1 MQFGVIVLTT
11 SSGIM
16 DHEEARRKKVG
27 GKVSLGVGPKFYTNA
42 PLQLFLLLFGAARFL
57 LQLSVKPALSMLSL
71 GAGAWVLLLR
81 AVPLHRCNRALSLC
95 RSNSH
100 TLCVCLHR
108 NRTLYWKMKTKD
120 IFNRNAAA
128 KRKTSNTR

>member
-27 GKVSLGVGPKFYTNA
+27 GKVSSGVRPELYTDA
-42 PLQLFLLLFGAARFL
+42 ALQLSLLLFGAARL
-57 LQLSVKPALSMLSL
+57 SLQSPVKPASSMLLL

-81 AVPLHRCNRALSLC
+81 GVPLHNVTEL
-95 RSNSH
+95 
-100 TLCVCLHR
+100 
-108 NRTLYWKMKTKD
+108 
-120 IFNRNAAA
+120 
-128 KRKTSNTR
+128 